1 MSETSTTVPP
11 GPTLTA
17 VSVDDEPLELPKNTP
32 CDSISIPAFSGL
44 LLMSLIFRVAVRPS
58 DVLSTWARPSPPPV
72 PSDAPC
78 SPPPALSLSTA
89 SYNSDLCKFAE
100 HRGKI
105 IGTICCRLE
114 LMPALQ
120 SEGGDPKDG
129 DPAQGEEKDAKRLK
143 VTHDEGDDV
152 GDEQVALP
160 LSRLYIM
167 TLGVLPAY
175 RSRFIGSSLLSS
187 VLTAISSTPASSP
200 AGRVYATIRSVYL
213 HVQTSNVDA
222 LSFYEKHG
230 FVVKG
235 EIKGY
240 YKHVQPPDCFLLE
253 KEFVIA

>member
-1 MSETSTTVPP
+1 MPPLSGVSFAAITPDNVSSLKSLNTSLFEVKYSER
-11 GPTLTA
+11 
-17 VSVDDEPLELPKNTP
+17 
-32 CDSISIPAFSGL
+32 FY
-44 LLMSLIFRVAVRPS
+44 S
-58 DVLSTWARPSPPPV
+58 DVLSTWARPSPPQV
-72 PSDAPC
+72 PPDALC

-89 SYNSDLCKFAE
+89 SYDSDLCKFAE

-114 LMPALQ
+114 LRPELQ
-120 SEGGDPKDG
+120 SEGGDPKDGDPEDGDPKDG

-200 AGRVYATIRSVYL
+200 ARRVYATIRSVYL